1 MVSKRTTP
9 DHRRI
14 SARIAGAGSLA
25 GALWLTLALAGCPLR
40 EKEIRIT
47 DGGVQWLLN
56 ACPQSSGPF
65 PTTTTG
71 GFPPMSSGGGGNG
84 AGGSGTASLGGF
96 AATGGGGGNSPGGGP
111 PPPGGGFITC
121 HLEGNY
127 PATGYPTEARL
138 FLISPG
144 DRRVQDASKCMSLHS
159 CGDGGRPGPSTRDCI
174 ASDLNQ
180 QLDGAMPNGLGFN
193 GLQNPEEALVVLAFY
208 QPTDTSE
215 EGGGCHRGDLFAC
228 AGLAAP
234 FGGGAYDIS
243 CASCEGGTT
252 TAPGNDT
259 GPCPRDQD
267 KKNSCFLQTC
277 DQILLDSGFD

>member
-1 MVSKRTTP
+1 
-9 DHRRI
+9 
-14 SARIAGAGSLA
+14 LA
-25 GALWLTLALAGCPLR
+25 GAVWLTLVMAGCPLR

-47 DGGVQWLLN
+47 DDGIQWILN
-56 ACPQSSGPF
+56 ACTPAQGPF
-65 PTTTTG
+65 PPSTTG
-71 GFPPMSSGGGGNG
+71 GFPPPPFG
-84 AGGSGTASLGGF
+84 AGGSGAAGSGGAPFGGF
-96 AATGGGGGNSPGGGP
+96 AATGGGGGNGPGGGP
-111 PPPGGGFITC
+111 PPGAGGSYC

-127 PATGYPTEARL
+127 PATGSPREARL

-159 CGDGGRPGPSTRDCI
+159 CGDGGRPSPSTRDCI
-174 ASDLNQ
+174 ASDINQ

-215 EGGGCHRGDLFAC
+215 VGGGCHRTDLYAC

-243 CASCEGGTT
+243 CASCEGGST

-267 KKNSCFLQTC
+267 KRSSCFLQTC
-277 DQILLDSGFD
+277 DEILRDSGFD

>member
-1 MVSKRTTP
+1 M
-9 DHRRI
+9 
-14 SARIAGAGSLA
+14 A
-25 GALWLTLALAGCPLR
+25 GALWLMLAVAGCPLR

-47 DGGVQWLLN
+47 EDGVQWIYS
-56 ACPQSSGPF
+56 ACPFLGSS
-65 PTTTTG
+65 TG
-71 GFPPMSSGGGGNG
+71 GPSGGPQPPPPPG
-84 AGGSGTASLGGF
+84 AGGSFGSGGSGGGMGGF
-96 AATGGGGGNSPGGGP
+96 SATGGGGGNNPGGGP
-111 PPPGGGFITC
+111 PPGGNNLC

-127 PATGYPTEARL
+127 PVTRFANEARL

-144 DRRVQDASKCMSLHS
+144 DRRVQDASKCMSLHP
-159 CGDGGRPGPSTRDCI
+159 CGDGGRAGSGTRECI
-174 ASDLNQ
+174 ASDINQ

-193 GLQNPEEALVVLAFY
+193 GLQNPEEALVVLALY

-215 EGGGCHRGDLFAC
+215 VGGGCHRADLFAC

-243 CASCEGGTT
+243 CASCEGGLT

-267 KKNSCFLQTC
+267 KRGACFLQTC
-277 DQILLDSGFD
+277 DEILRDSGFD